1 MPKKLVCLFLYLHAK
16 TQQPTSGAFYQHPCK
31 SDCWFWNLLSEKW
44 GRSSQDS
51 ASLSKREEQGVSP
64 LHEVL
69 GNTNQLSRYLEGR
82 KCHWNQWFT
91 HSFNKCFIQCLT
103 LCPTLL
109 PGTKASHSVKGKGH
123 VSSTAELTHQFWFLP
138 QEHMH
143 SMRVGITSSKPLQK
157 HNTNSQAIP
166 TTSGG
171 SDEALPCTS
180 SKPESPLL

>member
-31 SDCWFWNLLSEKW
+31 SDCWFWNLLTEKW

-64 LHEVL
+64 LHKVP

-109 PGTKASHSVKGKGH
+109 PGTKATVSRERGMSLLPQS
-123 VSSTAELTHQFWFLP
+123 SSTSFGFFLK
-138 QEHMH
+138 
-143 SMRVGITSSKPLQK
+143 SI
-157 HNTNSQAIP
+157 
-166 TTSGG
+166 
-171 SDEALPCTS
+171 CTAC
-180 SKPESPLL
+180 EWE